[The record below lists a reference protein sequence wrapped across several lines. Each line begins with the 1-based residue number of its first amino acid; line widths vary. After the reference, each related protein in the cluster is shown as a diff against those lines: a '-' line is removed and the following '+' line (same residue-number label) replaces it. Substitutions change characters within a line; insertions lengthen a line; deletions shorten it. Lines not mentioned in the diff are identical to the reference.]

1 MSRGPG
7 LTVSLAVAVSLVVLA
22 LDQAAKAAVRSS
34 LDPGETRELVGS
46 VVELTYVRNTG
57 VAFGQFAGSGA
68 LVGVLVLVAVAGL
81 LWYFLT
87 HLETPLIWLPAG
99 MVLGGAAG
107 NLVDRIEDGAV
118 TDYVQLPH
126 WPAFNVADLAITLGV
141 LLMVL
146 VAELH
151 ARRLRKAQ
159 GRAG

>member
-1 MSRGPG
+1 MSRGAG
-7 LTVSLAVAVSLVVLA
+7 VTVSLAVGVALVVLA

-34 LDPGETRELVGS
+34 LDPGETRELLGS

-57 VAFGQFAGSGA
+57 VAFGQFSGSGA
-68 LVGVLVLVAVAGL
+68 LVGVLVLVAIAGL

-87 HLETPLIWLPAG
+87 HLGTPLIWLPAG

-118 TDYVQLPH
+118 TDYIQLPH
-126 WPAFNVADLAITLGV
+126 WPAFNVADIAITFGV
-141 LLMVL
+141 ILMVL

-151 ARRLRKAQ
+151 ARRLR
-159 GRAG
+159 RAPGSAG